1 MKKTLLGTALL
12 FALAQALPMDAQKQV
27 RLTFNRAGGTAVSNV
42 TVKVTD
48 ESGNAINGVTATLQS
63 IKQGTGTDADAATTD
78 VALKSGG
85 KLDTHTEILCANYTN
100 KELDSRFAE
109 FTFKI
114 SGLSDFSLNHSDL
127 QIASMNGSGDFQ
139 YNNLP
144 RKCDV
149 RVWNNEDKSTLI
161 ASIDGIVTDKNASKE
176 DKVNPTDKDTGKD
189 NTIDWEI
196 KASTTTPATTDQ
208 ILVVRLAKSSDNK
221 GCFFGLKQITLY
233 NGYRFAT
240 TATSNIANV
249 ATFSASSPVTFSSD
263 ATAYIAINS
272 DNKQVTLS
280 PLNGALAA
288 GKGAIVSKATTGDIY
303 AYVST
308 ETTDSRNN
316 LLVGSSDATKELTD
330 GNYYIFNKKDN
341 DAVFSPLDNAA
352 STTLAANKAALK
364 TTTTGGQALTLDFG
378 SVTGIN
384 TVTTAMPATNA
395 TFDLSGRKVSGKL
408 PAGLYI
414 KNGKKLLIK

>member
-27 RLTFNRAGGTAVSNV
+27 RLTFNRADGTAVSNV
-42 TVKVTD
+42 TVNVTD

-63 IKQGTGTDADAATTD
+63 IKQGTGTDTGAAAND
-78 VALKSGG
+78 VALLSGEQ
-85 KLDTHTEILCANYTN
+85 LNTHPEILCANYN
-100 KELDSRFAE
+100 NVEKCFAE

-114 SGLSDFSLNHSDL
+114 SGLNDFSLNHSDL
-127 QIASMNGSGDFQ
+127 QIAALNRGGKFQ
-139 YNNLP
+139 YDKGS

-161 ASIDGIVTDKNASKE
+161 ASIDGIVTDKNASNE
-176 DKVNPTDKDTGKD
+176 TKD

-196 KASTTTPATTDQ
+196 KASTTTPATTEQ

-240 TATSNIANV
+240 TATSNIDNV
-249 ATFSASSPVTFSSD
+249 ATFSASNPVTFSSD

-288 GKGAIVSKATTGDIY
+288 GQGAIVSKATTGDIY
-303 AYVST
+303 AYVSA

-316 LLVGSSDATKELTD
+316 QLVGGGDATKELTD
-330 GNYYIFNKKDN
+330 GNYYIFNKKGN
-341 DAVFSPLDNAA
+341 DAVFSPLNNT

-364 TTTTGGQALTLDFG
+364 TATPGGQALTLDFG

-384 TVTTAMPATNA
+384 TATTAMPATNA

>member
-42 TVKVTD
+42 TVNVTD
-48 ESGNAINGVTATLQS
+48 ESGNAIDGVTATLQS
-63 IKQGTGTDADAATTD
+63 IKQGTGTDANAAATD
-78 VALKSGG
+78 VALLSGME
-85 KLDTHTEILCANYTN
+85 LNTHTEILCANYN
-100 KELDSRFAE
+100 NVKNSFAE

-127 QIASMNGSGDFQ
+127 QISAMNLNGRFQ
-139 YNNLP
+139 NSKDQRY
-144 RKCDV
+144 CDV
-149 RVWNNEDKSTLI
+149 RVWGNENKNTLI
-161 ASIDGIVTDKNASKE
+161 ASVDGILADKLGGSYT
-176 DKVNPTDKDTGKD
+176 VD

-196 KASTTTPATTDQ
+196 KGEATTQAATDQ
-208 ILVVRLAKSSDNK
+208 YLVVRMAKSSNSN
-221 GCFFGLKQITLY
+221 GCYFGLKQITLY

-240 TATSNIANV
+240 TTTSNIDNV
-249 ATFSASSPVTFSSD
+249 ATFSASKPVTFSSD

-288 GKGAIVSKATTGDIY
+288 GQGAIVSKATTGDIY

-308 ETTDSRNN
+308 EATDSRNN
-316 LLVGSSDATKELTD
+316 QLVGSGDATKELTD
-330 GNYYIFNKKDN
+330 GNYYIFNKQGN
-341 DAVFSPLDNAA
+341 DAVFSPLDNAV

>member
-78 VALKSGG
+78 VALLSGEQ
-85 KLDTHTEILCANYTN
+85 LNTHTEILCANYSN
-100 KELDSRFAE
+100 VEKCFAE

-114 SGLSDFSLNHSDL
+114 SGLNNFSLNHSDL
-127 QIASMNGSGDFQ
+127 QISALQYQGKFQ
-139 YNNLP
+139 NSKDQRY
-144 RKCDV
+144 CDV
-149 RVWNNEDKSTLI
+149 RVWGNENKSTLI
-161 ASIDGIVTDKNASKE
+161 ASTDGILVDKLGGSYT
-176 DKVNPTDKDTGKD
+176 VD

-196 KASTTTPATTDQ
+196 KGEATTQATTDQ
-208 ILVVRLAKSSDNK
+208 YLVVRLAKSSDNK

-240 TATSNIANV
+240 TTTSNIANV

-316 LLVGSSDATKELTD
+316 LLVGSGDATKELTD

-364 TTTTGGQALTLDFG
+364 TATPGGQALTLDFG

-384 TVTTAMPATNA
+384 TATTAMPATNA

>member
-42 TVKVTD
+42 TVNVTD
-48 ESGNAINGVTATLQS
+48 ESGNAIDGVTATLQS
-63 IKQGTGTDADAATTD
+63 IKEGTGTDAGAAATD
-78 VALKSGG
+78 VALKSGNQ
-85 KLDTHTEILCANYTN
+85 LDTHTEILCANYN
-100 KELDSRFAE
+100 NNGLDSRFAE

-127 QIASMNGSGDFQ
+127 QISAMNSGGKFQ

-149 RVWNNEDKSTLI
+149 RVWGDENKNTLI
-161 ASIDGIVTDKNASKE
+161 ASIDGIVTDKNASNE
-176 DKVNPTDKDTGKD
+176 AKD

-196 KASTTTPATTDQ
+196 KANTTTPATTDQ
-208 ILVVRLAKSSDNK
+208 YIVVRMAKSSDNA

-272 DNKQVTLS
+272 NDTQVTLS

-288 GKGAIVSKATTGDIY
+288 GQGAIVSKATTGDIY

-308 ETTDSRNN
+308 EATDSRNN
-316 LLVGSSDATKELTD
+316 QLVGSGDATKELTD
-330 GNYYIFNKKDN
+330 GNYYIFNKQGEE
-341 DAVFSPLDNAA
+341 AVFSPLKESAN
-352 STTLAANKAALK
+352 TTLAANKAAFK
-364 TTTTGGQALTLDFG
+364 TTTTGVQALTLDFG

-384 TVTTAMPATNA
+384 TATTAMPATNA
-395 TFDLSGRKVSGKL
+395 TFDLSGCKVSGKL

>member
-63 IKQGTGTDADAATTD
+63 IKQGTGTDADAAATD
-78 VALKSGG
+78 VALLSGME
-85 KLDTHTEILCANYTN
+85 LNTHTEILCANYN
-100 KELDSRFAE
+100 NVKNSFAE

-127 QIASMNGSGDFQ
+127 QISAMNLNGRFQ
-139 YNNLP
+139 NSKDQRY
-144 RKCDV
+144 CDV
-149 RVWNNEDKSTLI
+149 RVWGDENKSTLI
-161 ASIDGIVTDKNASKE
+161 ASVDGILADKLGGSYT
-176 DKVNPTDKDTGKD
+176 VD

-196 KASTTTPATTDQ
+196 KGEATTQAATDQ
-208 ILVVRLAKSSDNK
+208 YLVVRMAKSSNSN
-221 GCFFGLKQITLY
+221 GCYFGLKQITLY

-240 TATSNIANV
+240 TTTSNIDNV
-249 ATFSASSPVTFSSD
+249 ATFSASKPVTFSSD

-272 DNKQVTLS
+272 NNTQVTLS

-288 GKGAIVSKATTGDIY
+288 GQGAIVSKATTGDIY

-308 ETTDSRNN
+308 EATDSRNN
-316 LLVGSSDATKELTD
+316 QLVGSGDATKELTD
-330 GNYYIFNKKDN
+330 GNYYIFNKQGN
-341 DAVFSPLDNAA
+341 DAVFSPLSNT

-364 TTTTGGQALTLDFG
+364 TATPGGQALTLDFG

-395 TFDLSGRKVSGKL
+395 TFDLSGRKASGKL

>member
-63 IKQGTGTDADAATTD
+63 IKQGTGTEAGAAATD
-78 VALKSGG
+78 VALNSGNE
-85 KLDTHTEILCANYTN
+85 LNTHPEILCANYSN
-100 KELDSRFAE
+100 GKNSFAE

-127 QIASMNGSGDFQ
+127 QIAAMNLNGRFQ
-139 YNNLP
+139 NSKGERY
-144 RKCDV
+144 CDV
-149 RVWNNEDKSTLI
+149 RVWGNENKSTLI
-161 ASIDGIVTDKNASKE
+161 ASVDGILVDKLGG
-176 DKVNPTDKDTGKD
+176 DYVRD

-196 KASTTTPATTDQ
+196 KGNTTTPAATDQ
-208 ILVVRLAKSSDNK
+208 YIVVRMAKSDRSQ
-221 GCFFGLKQITLY
+221 GCYFGLKQITLY

-240 TATSNIANV
+240 TATSNIDNV
-249 ATFSASSPVTFSSD
+249 ATFSASKPVTFSSD

-272 DNKQVTLS
+272 NNTQVTLS

-288 GKGAIVSKATTGDIY
+288 GQGAIVSKATTGDIY
-303 AYVST
+303 AYVSA

-316 LLVGSSDATKELTD
+316 QLVGGGDATKELTD
-330 GNYYIFNKKDN
+330 GNYYIFNKKGD
-341 DAVFSPLDNAA
+341 DAVFSPLNNT

-364 TTTTGGQALTLDFG
+364 TATPGGQALTLDFG

-384 TVTTAMPATNA
+384 TTTTAMPATNA

>member
-42 TVKVTD
+42 TVNVTD
-48 ESGNAINGVTATLQS
+48 ESGNAIDGVTATLQS

-85 KLDTHTEILCANYTN
+85 QLDTHSEVLCANYN
-100 KELDSRFAE
+100 NNGLDRRFAE

-127 QIASMNGSGDFQ
+127 QIAAMNSGGNFQ

-149 RVWNNEDKSTLI
+149 RVWGDEDKSTLI
-161 ASIDGIVTDKNASKE
+161 ASTDGIVTDKNASNE
-176 DKVNPTDKDTGKD
+176 TVD

-196 KASTTTPATTDQ
+196 KASTTTPATTEQ

-221 GCFFGLKQITLY
+221 GCYFGLKQITLY

-240 TATSNIANV
+240 TATSNIDNV
-249 ATFSASSPVTFSSD
+249 ATFSASNPVTFSSD

-288 GKGAIVSKATTGDIY
+288 GQGAIVSKATTGDIY

-308 ETTDSRNN
+308 EATDSRNN
-316 LLVGSSDATKELTD
+316 LLVGSGDATKELTD
-330 GNYYIFNKKDN
+330 GNYYIFNKQGN
-341 DAVFSPLDNAA
+341 DAVFSPLSNT

-364 TTTTGGQALTLDFG
+364 TTTAGGQALTLDFG

>member
-12 FALAQALPMDAQKQV
+12 LALAQALPMDAQKQV

-42 TVKVTD
+42 TVNVTD
-48 ESGNAINGVTATLQS
+48 ESGNAIDGVTATLQS
-63 IKQGTGTDADAATTD
+63 IKQGTGTEANATATD
-78 VALKSGG
+78 VALKSIGQ
-85 KLDTHTEILCANYTN
+85 LDAHTEILCADYNN
-100 KELDSRFAE
+100 NGLDSRFAE

-114 SGLSDFSLNHSDL
+114 SGLNDFSLNHSDL
-127 QIASMNGSGDFQ
+127 QIAALNKGGNFQ
-139 YNNLP
+139 YDKGS

-149 RVWNNEDKSTLI
+149 RVWGDEYKSIRI
-161 ASIDGIVTDKNASKE
+161 ASIDGIVTDKNASNE
-176 DKVNPTDKDTGKD
+176 AKD

-196 KASTTTPATTDQ
+196 KAYTTTPATTEQ

-272 DNKQVTLS
+272 NDTQVTLS

-288 GKGAIVSKATTGDIY
+288 KQGAIVSKATTGDIY

-308 ETTDSRNN
+308 EATDSRNN
-316 LLVGSSDATKELTD
+316 QLVGSGDATKDLTD
-330 GNYYIFNKKDN
+330 GNYYIFNKQGEE
-341 DAVFSPLDNAA
+341 AVFSPLKESA
-352 STTLAANKAALK
+352 STTLAANKAVLK
-364 TTTTGGQALTLDFG
+364 TATPSGQALTLDFG

-414 KNGKKLLIK
+414 KNGKKFIIK

>member
-42 TVKVTD
+42 TVNVTD
-48 ESGNAINGVTATLQS
+48 ESGNAIDGVTATLQS
-63 IKQGTGTDADAATTD
+63 IKQGTGTDASAAAND
-78 VALKSGG
+78 VALLSGME
-85 KLDTHTEILCANYTN
+85 LNTHTEILCANYDN
-100 KELDSRFAE
+100 LKISFAE

-114 SGLSDFSLNHSDL
+114 SGLNNFSLNHSDL
-127 QIASMNGSGDFQ
+127 QISAMNLNGRFQ
-139 YNNLP
+139 NSKDQRY
-144 RKCDV
+144 CDV
-149 RVWNNEDKSTLI
+149 RVWGNENKSTLL
-161 ASIDGIVTDKNASKE
+161 ASVDGILVDKLGG
-176 DKVNPTDKDTGKD
+176 DYVRD

-196 KASTTTPATTDQ
+196 KGNTTTPAATDQ
-208 ILVVRLAKSSDNK
+208 YIVVRMAKSDRSQ
-221 GCFFGLKQITLY
+221 GCYFGLKQITLY

-240 TATSNIANV
+240 TTTSNIANV

-272 DNKQVTLS
+272 NDTQVTLS

-288 GKGAIVSKATTGDIY
+288 GQGAIVSKATTGDIY

-308 ETTDSRNN
+308 EATDSRNN
-316 LLVGSSDATKELTD
+316 QLVGSGDATKELTD
-330 GNYYIFNKKDN
+330 GNYYIFNKQGN
-341 DAVFSPLDNAA
+341 DAVFSPLDNAV

>member
-42 TVKVTD
+42 TVNVTD
-48 ESGNAINGVTATLQS
+48 ESGNAIDGVTATLQS
-63 IKQGTGTDADAATTD
+63 IKQGTGTDANAATTD
-78 VALKSGG
+78 VALLSGEQ
-85 KLDTHTEILCANYTN
+85 LNTHTEILCANYSN
-100 KELDSRFAE
+100 VEKCFAE

-114 SGLSDFSLNHSDL
+114 SGLNNFSLNHSDL
-127 QIASMNGSGDFQ
+127 QISALQYQGKFQ
-139 YNNLP
+139 NSKDQRY
-144 RKCDV
+144 CDV
-149 RVWNNEDKSTLI
+149 RVWGNENKSTLI
-161 ASIDGIVTDKNASKE
+161 ASADGILAVKLG
-176 DKVNPTDKDTGKD
+176 GKYEVD

-196 KASTTTPATTDQ
+196 KGNTTTQATTDQ
-208 ILVVRLAKSSDNK
+208 YIVVRMAKSDRSQ
-221 GCFFGLKQITLY
+221 GCYFGLKQITLY

-240 TATSNIANV
+240 TATSNIDNV

-272 DNKQVTLS
+272 NNTQVTLS

-288 GKGAIVSKATTGDIY
+288 GQGSIVSKATTGDIY

-308 ETTDSRNN
+308 EATDSRNN
-316 LLVGSSDATKELTD
+316 QLVGSGDATKELTD
-330 GNYYIFNKKDN
+330 GNYYIFNKQGN

-364 TTTTGGQALTLDFG
+364 TATPSGQALTLDFG

-384 TVTTAMPATNA
+384 TATTAMPATNA

>member
-12 FALAQALPMDAQKQV
+12 LALAQALPMDAQKQV
-27 RLTFNRAGGTAVSNV
+27 RLTFNRAGGTAVGNV
-42 TVKVTD
+42 TVNVTD

-63 IKQGTGTDADAATTD
+63 IKQGTGTNASAAATD
-78 VALKSGG
+78 VALKSIGQ
-85 KLDTHTEILCANYTN
+85 LDAHTEILCADYNN
-100 KELDSRFAE
+100 NGLDSRFAE

-114 SGLSDFSLNHSDL
+114 SGLNDFSLNHSDL
-127 QIASMNGSGDFQ
+127 QIAALNKGGNFQ
-139 YNNLP
+139 YDKGS

-161 ASIDGIVTDKNASKE
+161 ASIDGIVTDKNASNE
-176 DKVNPTDKDTGKD
+176 TKD

-196 KASTTTPATTDQ
+196 KANTTTPATTEQ

-240 TATSNIANV
+240 TATSNIDNV

-272 DNKQVTLS
+272 NDTQVTLS

-288 GKGAIVSKATTGDIY
+288 GQGAIVSKATTGDIY

-308 ETTDSRNN
+308 EATDKRNN
-316 LLVGSSDATKELTD
+316 QLVGSGDATKELTD
-330 GNYYIFNKKDN
+330 DNYYIFNKKGEE
-341 DAVFSPLDNAA
+341 AVFSPLDKSA

-384 TVTTAMPATNA
+384 TTTTAMPATNA

-414 KNGKKLLIK
+414 KNGKKFIIK

>member
-63 IKQGTGTDADAATTD
+63 IKEGTGTDAGAAATD
-78 VALKSGG
+78 VALKSGNQ
-85 KLDTHTEILCANYTN
+85 LDTHTEILCANYN
-100 KELDSRFAE
+100 NNGLDSRFAE

-127 QIASMNGSGDFQ
+127 QISAMNSGGKFQ

-149 RVWNNEDKSTLI
+149 RVWGDENKNTLI
-161 ASIDGIVTDKNASKE
+161 ASIDGIVTDKNASNE
-176 DKVNPTDKDTGKD
+176 AKD

-196 KASTTTPATTDQ
+196 KANTTTPATTDQ
-208 ILVVRLAKSSDNK
+208 YIVVRMAKSSDNA

-240 TATSNIANV
+240 TATSNIDNV

-316 LLVGSSDATKELTD
+316 LLVGSGDATKELTD

>member
-12 FALAQALPMDAQKQV
+12 LALAQALPMDAQKQV

-63 IKQGTGTDADAATTD
+63 IKQGTGTDAGATTTD
-78 VALKSGG
+78 VALLSGEQ
-85 KLDTHTEILCANYTN
+85 LNTHTEILCANYSNSTN
-100 KELDSRFAE
+100 CFAE

-114 SGLSDFSLNHSDL
+114 SGLNNFSLNHSDL
-127 QIASMNGSGDFQ
+127 QISALQYQGKFQ
-139 YNNLP
+139 NSKDQRY
-144 RKCDV
+144 CDV
-149 RVWNNEDKSTLI
+149 RVWGNENKSTLI
-161 ASIDGIVTDKNASKE
+161 ASADGILAVKLG
-176 DKVNPTDKDTGKD
+176 GKYEVD
-189 NTIDWEI
+189 NTVDWEI
-196 KASTTTPATTDQ
+196 KGNTTTLTTNDKY
-208 ILVVRLAKSSDNK
+208 IVVRMAKSDGSQ
-221 GCFFGLKQITLY
+221 GCYFGLKQITLY

-240 TATSNIANV
+240 TATSNIDYV
-249 ATFSASSPVTFSSD
+249 ATFSANAPVTFSSD

-272 DNKQVTLS
+272 NDTQVTLS

-288 GKGAIVSKATTGDIY
+288 KQGAIVSKATTGDIY

-308 ETTDSRNN
+308 EATDSRNN
-316 LLVGSSDATKELTD
+316 QLVGGGDEAMDLTD
-330 GNYYIFNKKDN
+330 GNYYIFNKKVDEE
-341 DAVFSPLDNAA
+341 AVFSPLDKAA
-352 STTLAANKAALK
+352 GTKLAANKAALK
-364 TTTTGGQALTLDFG
+364 TATAGGQALTLDFG

-384 TVTTAMPATNA
+384 TTTTAMPATNA

>member
-12 FALAQALPMDAQKQV
+12 LALAQALPMDAQKQV

-48 ESGNAINGVTATLQS
+48 ESGNAIDGVTATLQS
-63 IKQGTGTDADAATTD
+63 IKQGTGTDATAAATD
-78 VALKSGG
+78 VALKSGAQ
-85 KLDTHTEILCANYTN
+85 LDTHPEILCASYNN
-100 KELDSRFAE
+100 ALNSSFAE

-127 QIASMNGSGDFQ
+127 QIAALNGGGSFQ

-149 RVWNNEDKSTLI
+149 RVWGDEDKNTLI
-161 ASIDGIVTDKNASKE
+161 ASTDGIVTDKNASNE
-176 DKVNPTDKDTGKD
+176 TVD

-196 KASTTTPATTDQ
+196 KASTTTPATTEQ

-240 TATSNIANV
+240 TATSNIDNV

-272 DNKQVTLS
+272 NDTQVTLS

-288 GKGAIVSKATTGDIY
+288 GQGAIVSKATTGDIY
-303 AYVST
+303 AYVSA

-316 LLVGSSDATKELTD
+316 QLVGGGDATKELTD
-330 GNYYIFNKKDN
+330 GNYYIFNKKGD
-341 DAVFSPLDNAA
+341 DAVFSPLNNT

-364 TTTTGGQALTLDFG
+364 TATPGGQALTLDFG

-395 TFDLSGRKVSGKL
+395 TFDLSGRKASGKL

>member
-63 IKQGTGTDADAATTD
+63 IKQGTGTDAGATATD

-85 KLDTHTEILCANYTN
+85 KLDTHTEILCANYN
-100 KELDSRFAE
+100 NSVQKSFAE

-127 QIASMNGSGDFQ
+127 QIAAMNGSGDFQ

-161 ASIDGIVTDKNASKE
+161 ASIDGIVTDKNASEESKGI
-176 DKVNPTDKDTGKD
+176 GKD

-196 KASTTTPATTDQ
+196 KANTTTPATTEQ

-240 TATSNIANV
+240 TATSNIDNV
-249 ATFSASSPVTFSSD
+249 ATFSASKPVTFSSD

-272 DNKQVTLS
+272 NDTQVTLS

-288 GKGAIVSKATTGDIY
+288 DQGAIVSKATTGDIY

-308 ETTDSRNN
+308 EATDSRNN
-316 LLVGSSDATKELTD
+316 QLVGGGDYNMDLTD
-330 GNYYIFNKKDN
+330 GNYYIFNKQGN
-341 DAVFSPLDNAA
+341 DAVFSPLNKLAI
-352 STTLAANKAALK
+352 TELAANKAVLK
-364 TTTTGGQALTLDFG
+364 TATPGGQALTLDFG

-384 TVTTAMPATNA
+384 TATTAMPATNT

>member
-1 MKKTLLGTALL
+1 MKKALLGTALL

-42 TVKVTD
+42 TVNVTD
-48 ESGNAINGVTATLQS
+48 ESDNAINGVTATLQS
-63 IKQGTGTDADAATTD
+63 IKQGTGTDAGATATN
-78 VALKSGG
+78 VALKSGNQ
-85 KLDTHTEILCANYTN
+85 LDTHTEILCASYNN
-100 KELDSRFAE
+100 VKNSFAE

-127 QIASMNGSGDFQ
+127 QIAAMNGQGKFQ
-139 YNNLP
+139 NSKGERY
-144 RKCDV
+144 CDV
-149 RVWNNEDKSTLI
+149 RVWGNENKSTLI
-161 ASIDGIVTDKNASKE
+161 ASADGILADKLGGDYE
-176 DKVNPTDKDTGKD
+176 RD

-196 KASTTTPATTDQ
+196 KGNTTTPATTDQ
-208 ILVVRLAKSSDNK
+208 YIVVRMAKNDQNP

-272 DNKQVTLS
+272 NDTQVTLS

-288 GKGAIVSKATTGDIY
+288 GQGAIVSKATTGDIY

-308 ETTDSRNN
+308 EATDSRNN
-316 LLVGSSDATKELTD
+316 QLVGGGDHAIDLTD
-330 GNYYIFNKKDN
+330 GNYYIFNKQGEE
-341 DAVFSPLDNAA
+341 AVFSPLN
-352 STTLAANKAALK
+352 STNTKLAANKAALK

-384 TVTTAMPATNA
+384 TTTTAMPATDA

-414 KNGKKLLIK
+414 KNGKKFIIK

>member
-63 IKQGTGTDADAATTD
+63 IKQGTGTDADAAATD

-85 KLDTHTEILCANYTN
+85 KLNTHTEILCANYN
-100 KELDSRFAE
+100 NNGLDSRFAE

-114 SGLSDFSLNHSDL
+114 SGLSNFSLNHSDL
-127 QIASMNGSGDFQ
+127 QIAAMNSGGDFQ
-139 YNNLP
+139 YDP
-144 RKCDV
+144 KSRKCDV

-161 ASIDGIVTDKNASKE
+161 ASIDGIVTDKNASEESKQ
-176 DKVNPTDKDTGKD
+176 TGKD

-196 KASTTTPATTDQ
+196 KASTTTPATTEQ

-240 TATSNIANV
+240 TTTSNIANV

-288 GKGAIVSKATTGDIY
+288 GQGAIVSKATTGDIY

-308 ETTDSRNN
+308 EATDSRNN
-316 LLVGSSDATKELTD
+316 QLVGGGDATKELTD
-330 GNYYIFNKKDN
+330 GNYYIFNKKGD
-341 DAVFSPLDNAA
+341 DAVFSPLNNT

-364 TTTTGGQALTLDFG
+364 TATPGGQALTLDFG

-384 TVTTAMPATNA
+384 TVTTVTPATNA

>member
-48 ESGNAINGVTATLQS
+48 ESGNAIYGVTATLQS

-85 KLDTHTEILCANYTN
+85 QLDTHSEVLCANYN
-100 KELDSRFAE
+100 NNGLDRRFAE

-127 QIASMNGSGDFQ
+127 QIAAMNSGGNFQ

-149 RVWNNEDKSTLI
+149 RVWGDEDKHTPI
-161 ASIDGIVTDKNASKE
+161 ASIDGIVTDKNASNE
-176 DKVNPTDKDTGKD
+176 TKD

-196 KASTTTPATTDQ
+196 KASTTTPATTEQ

-240 TATSNIANV
+240 TTTSNIANV

-316 LLVGSSDATKELTD
+316 LLVGSGDATKELTD

-364 TTTTGGQALTLDFG
+364 TATPGGQALTLDFG

-395 TFDLSGRKVSGKL
+395 TFDLSGRKVNGKL

>member
-12 FALAQALPMDAQKQV
+12 LALAQALPMDAQKQV

-48 ESGNAINGVTATLQS
+48 ESGNAIDGVTATLQS
-63 IKQGTGTDADAATTD
+63 IKQGTGTETSAAATD
-78 VALKSGG
+78 VALLSGME
-85 KLDTHTEILCANYTN
+85 LNTHTEILCANYDN
-100 KELDSRFAE
+100 VKNSFAE

-114 SGLSDFSLNHSDL
+114 SGLNNFSLNHSDL
-127 QIASMNGSGDFQ
+127 QIAAMNLYGRFQ
-139 YNNLP
+139 NSKDQRY
-144 RKCDV
+144 CDV
-149 RVWNNEDKSTLI
+149 RVWGNENKSTLL
-161 ASIDGIVTDKNASKE
+161 ASVDGILVDKLGG
-176 DKVNPTDKDTGKD
+176 DYVRD

-196 KASTTTPATTDQ
+196 KGNTTTPAATDQ
-208 ILVVRLAKSSDNK
+208 YIVVRMAKSDRSQ
-221 GCFFGLKQITLY
+221 GCYFGLKQITLY

-240 TATSNIANV
+240 TATSNIDNV
-249 ATFSASSPVTFSSD
+249 ATFSASKPVTFSSD

-272 DNKQVTLS
+272 NNTQVTLS

-288 GKGAIVSKATTGDIY
+288 GQGAIVSKATTGDIY
-303 AYVST
+303 AYVSA

-316 LLVGSSDATKELTD
+316 QLVGGGDATKELTD
-330 GNYYIFNKKDN
+330 GNYYIFNKKGEE
-341 DAVFSPLDNAA
+341 AVFSPLSNTN
-352 STTLAANKAALK
+352 TTLAANKAALK
-364 TTTTGGQALTLDFG
+364 TATPGGQALTLDFG

-384 TVTTAMPATNA
+384 TATTAMPATNA

>member
-12 FALAQALPMDAQKQV
+12 LALAQALPMDAQKQV

-42 TVKVTD
+42 TVNVTD

-63 IKQGTGTDADAATTD
+63 IKQGTGTEANATATD
-78 VALKSGG
+78 VALKSGEQLN
-85 KLDTHTEILCANYTN
+85 KHPEILCANYSN
-100 KELDSRFAE
+100 GKNAFAE

-114 SGLSDFSLNHSDL
+114 SGLNDFSLNHSDL
-127 QIASMNGSGDFQ
+127 HISAMNGQGKFQ
-139 YNNLP
+139 NSKGERY
-144 RKCDV
+144 CDV
-149 RVWNNEDKSTLI
+149 RVWGNENKSTLI
-161 ASIDGIVTDKNASKE
+161 ASIDGIVTDKLGGDYE
-176 DKVNPTDKDTGKD
+176 RD

-196 KASTTTPATTDQ
+196 KGNTTTQATTDQ
-208 ILVVRLAKSSDNK
+208 YIVVRMAKNDQNP

-240 TATSNIANV
+240 TATSNIDNV

-272 DNKQVTLS
+272 DNTQVTLS

-288 GKGAIVSKATTGDIY
+288 GQGAIVSKATTGDIY

-308 ETTDSRNN
+308 EATDSRNN
-316 LLVGSSDATKELTD
+316 QLVGSGDATKELTD
-330 GNYYIFNKKDN
+330 GNYYIFNKKGEE
-341 DAVFSPLDNAA
+341 AVFSPLSNTN
-352 STTLAANKAALK
+352 TTLAANKAALK
-364 TTTTGGQALTLDFG
+364 TATTGVQALTLDFG

-384 TVTTAMPATNA
+384 TATTAMSATNA
-395 TFDLSGRKVSGKL
+395 TFDLSGRKVSGNL

>member
-63 IKQGTGTDADAATTD
+63 IKQGTGTEAGAAATD
-78 VALKSGG
+78 VALNSGNE
-85 KLDTHTEILCANYTN
+85 LNTHPEILCANYSN
-100 KELDSRFAE
+100 GKNSFAE

-127 QIASMNGSGDFQ
+127 QIAAMNLNGRFQ
-139 YNNLP
+139 NSKGERY
-144 RKCDV
+144 CDV
-149 RVWNNEDKSTLI
+149 RVWGNENKSTLI
-161 ASIDGIVTDKNASKE
+161 ASTDGILVDKLGGSYT
-176 DKVNPTDKDTGKD
+176 VD

-196 KASTTTPATTDQ
+196 KGEATTQAATDQ
-208 ILVVRLAKSSDNK
+208 YLVVRMAKSSNSN

-240 TATSNIANV
+240 TATSNIDNV

-272 DNKQVTLS
+272 NDTQVTLS

-288 GKGAIVSKATTGDIY
+288 GQGAIVSKATTGDIY
-303 AYVST
+303 AYVSA

-316 LLVGSSDATKELTD
+316 QLVGGGDATKELTD
-330 GNYYIFNKKDN
+330 GNYYIFNKQGEE
-341 DAVFSPLDNAA
+341 AVFSPLNNTA

-364 TTTTGGQALTLDFG
+364 TATTVGQALTLDFG

-414 KNGKKLLIK
+414 KNGKKFIIK

>member
-42 TVKVTD
+42 TVNVTD

-63 IKQGTGTDADAATTD
+63 IKQGTGTDADAAATD
-78 VALKSGG
+78 VALLSGME
-85 KLDTHTEILCANYTN
+85 LNTHTEILCANYAN
-100 KELDSRFAE
+100 VKNSFAE

-114 SGLSDFSLNHSDL
+114 SGLNNFSLNHSDV
-127 QIASMNGSGDFQ
+127 QIAAMNLNGRFQ
-139 YNNLP
+139 NSKDQRY
-144 RKCDV
+144 CDV
-149 RVWNNEDKSTLI
+149 RVWGNENKSTLI
-161 ASIDGIVTDKNASKE
+161 ASIDGILVDKLG
-176 DKVNPTDKDTGKD
+176 GKYEVD

-196 KASTTTPATTDQ
+196 KGNTTTPAATDQ
-208 ILVVRLAKSSDNK
+208 YIVVRMAKSDRSQ
-221 GCFFGLKQITLY
+221 GCYFGLKQITLY

-272 DNKQVTLS
+272 NNTQVTLS

-288 GKGAIVSKATTGDIY
+288 GQGAIVSKATTGDIY

-308 ETTDSRNN
+308 EATDNRNN
-316 LLVGSSDATKELTD
+316 QLVGSGDATKELTD
-330 GNYYIFNKKDN
+330 GNYYIFNKKGEE
-341 DAVFSPLDNAA
+341 AVFSPLDKTAN
-352 STTLAANKAALK
+352 TTLAANKAALK
-364 TTTTGGQALTLDFG
+364 TTTPGGQALTLDFG

-395 TFDLSGRKVSGKL
+395 TFDLSGRKVNGKL

>member
-48 ESGNAINGVTATLQS
+48 ESGNAIDGVTATLQS
-63 IKQGTGTDADAATTD
+63 IKQGTGTDATATATD
-78 VALKSGG
+78 VALKSGEQLN
-85 KLDTHTEILCANYTN
+85 KHPEILCASYSNGKN
-100 KELDSRFAE
+100 AFAE

-127 QIASMNGSGDFQ
+127 QISAMNKDGKFQ
-139 YNNLP
+139 NSKDERY
-144 RKCDV
+144 CDV
-149 RVWNNEDKSTLI
+149 RVWGNENKRTLI
-161 ASIDGIVTDKNASKE
+161 ASVDGILADKLGGNYE
-176 DKVNPTDKDTGKD
+176 VD

-196 KASTTTPATTDQ
+196 KTTTTTQATTDQ
-208 ILVVRLAKSSDNK
+208 YIVVRMAKNDRNT

-249 ATFSASSPVTFSSD
+249 ATFSASSPVTFSSN

-272 DNKQVTLS
+272 DNTQVTLS

-288 GKGAIVSKATTGDIY
+288 NQGAIVSKATTGDIY
-303 AYVST
+303 AYVSA
-308 ETTDSRNN
+308 EATDSRNN
-316 LLVGSSDATKELTD
+316 QLVGSGDATKELTD
-330 GNYYIFNKKDN
+330 GNYYIFNKQGE
-341 DAVFSPLDNAA
+341 DAVFSPLNST

-364 TTTTGGQALTLDFG
+364 TATTGGQALTLDFG

-384 TVTTAMPATNA
+384 TATTAMPATNA
-395 TFDLSGRKVSGKL
+395 TFDLSGRKVSGNL

>member
-48 ESGNAINGVTATLQS
+48 ESGNAIDGVTATLQS
-63 IKQGTGTDADAATTD
+63 IKQGTGTNANATATD

-85 KLDTHTEILCANYTN
+85 KLNTHTEILCANYSN
-100 KELDSRFAE
+100 GKNSFAE

-127 QIASMNGSGDFQ
+127 QIAAMNLNGRFQ
-139 YNNLP
+139 NSKGERY
-144 RKCDV
+144 CDV
-149 RVWNNEDKSTLI
+149 RVWGNENKSTLI
-161 ASIDGIVTDKNASKE
+161 ASTDGILVDKLGGSYT
-176 DKVNPTDKDTGKD
+176 VD

-196 KASTTTPATTDQ
+196 KGEATTQAATDQ
-208 ILVVRLAKSSDNK
+208 YLVVRMAKSSNSN

-240 TATSNIANV
+240 TATSNIDNV
-249 ATFSASSPVTFSSD
+249 ATFSASSPVTFGSD

-272 DNKQVTLS
+272 NDTQVTLS

-288 GKGAIVSKATTGDIY
+288 KQGAIVSKATTGDIY

-308 ETTDSRNN
+308 EATDSRNN
-316 LLVGSSDATKELTD
+316 QLVGGGDYAIDLTD
-330 GNYYIFNKKDN
+330 GNYYIFNKKGD
-341 DAVFSPLDNAA
+341 DAVFSPLNNT

-364 TTTTGGQALTLDFG
+364 TATPGGQALTLDFG

-395 TFDLSGRKVSGKL
+395 TFDLSGRKASGKL

>member
-42 TVKVTD
+42 TVNVTD

-63 IKQGTGTDADAATTD
+63 IKQGTGTDATATATD
-78 VALKSGG
+78 VALKSGEQLN
-85 KLDTHTEILCANYTN
+85 KHPEILCASYSNGKN
-100 KELDSRFAE
+100 AFAE

-127 QIASMNGSGDFQ
+127 QISAMNKDGKFQ
-139 YNNLP
+139 NSKDERY
-144 RKCDV
+144 CDV
-149 RVWNNEDKSTLI
+149 RVWGNENKRTLI
-161 ASIDGIVTDKNASKE
+161 ASVDGILADKLGGNYE
-176 DKVNPTDKDTGKD
+176 VD

-196 KASTTTPATTDQ
+196 KTTTTTQATTDQ
-208 ILVVRLAKSSDNK
+208 YIVVRMAKNDRNT

-249 ATFSASSPVTFSSD
+249 ATFSASSPVTFSSN

-272 DNKQVTLS
+272 DNTQVTLS

-288 GKGAIVSKATTGDIY
+288 GQGAIVSKATTGDIY

-308 ETTDSRNN
+308 EATDSRNN
-316 LLVGSSDATKELTD
+316 QLVGSGDATKELTD
-330 GNYYIFNKKDN
+330 GNYYIFNKPGEE
-341 DAVFSPLDNAA
+341 AVFSPLDKSA

-364 TTTTGGQALTLDFG
+364 TATTGGQALTLDFG

-395 TFDLSGRKVSGKL
+395 TFDLSGRKVSGNL

>member
-42 TVKVTD
+42 TVNVTD
-48 ESGNAINGVTATLQS
+48 ESGNAIDGVTATLQS
-63 IKQGTGTDADAATTD
+63 IKQGTGTDASAAAND
-78 VALKSGG
+78 VALLSGME
-85 KLDTHTEILCANYTN
+85 LNTHTEILCANYDN
-100 KELDSRFAE
+100 LKNSFAE

-114 SGLSDFSLNHSDL
+114 SGLNNFSLNHSDL
-127 QIASMNGSGDFQ
+127 QISAMNLNGRFQ
-139 YNNLP
+139 NSKDQRY
-144 RKCDV
+144 CDV
-149 RVWNNEDKSTLI
+149 RVWGNENKSTLL
-161 ASIDGIVTDKNASKE
+161 ASVDGILVDKLGG
-176 DKVNPTDKDTGKD
+176 DYVRD

-196 KASTTTPATTDQ
+196 KGNTTTPAATDQ
-208 ILVVRLAKSSDNK
+208 YIVVRMAKSDRSQ
-221 GCFFGLKQITLY
+221 GCYFGLKQITLY

-240 TATSNIANV
+240 TTTSNIANV

-280 PLNGALAA
+280 PLNCALAA

-316 LLVGSSDATKELTD
+316 QLVGGGDATKELTD
-330 GNYYIFNKKDN
+330 GNYYIFNKKGD
-341 DAVFSPLDNAA
+341 DAVFSPLNNT

-364 TTTTGGQALTLDFG
+364 TATPGGQALTLDFG

-384 TVTTAMPATNA
+384 TATTAMPATNA
-395 TFDLSGRKVSGKL
+395 TFDLSGRKVNGKL

>member
-27 RLTFNRAGGTAVSNV
+27 RLTFNRAGGTTVSNV
-42 TVKVTD
+42 TVNVTD
-48 ESGNAINGVTATLQS
+48 ESGNAIDGVTATLQS
-63 IKQGTGTDADAATTD
+63 IKQGTGTDAGAAATD
-78 VALKSGG
+78 VALKSGNQ
-85 KLDTHTEILCANYTN
+85 LDTHTEILCASYNN
-100 KELDSRFAE
+100 VKNSFAE

-127 QIASMNGSGDFQ
+127 QIAAMNGQGKFQ
-139 YNNLP
+139 NSKGERY
-144 RKCDV
+144 CDV
-149 RVWNNEDKSTLI
+149 RVWGNENKSTLI
-161 ASIDGIVTDKNASKE
+161 ASADGILADKLGGDYE
-176 DKVNPTDKDTGKD
+176 RD

-196 KASTTTPATTDQ
+196 KGNTTTPATTDQ
-208 ILVVRLAKSSDNK
+208 YIVVRMAKNDQNP

-240 TATSNIANV
+240 TATSNIDNV

-272 DNKQVTLS
+272 DNTQVTLS

-288 GKGAIVSKATTGDIY
+288 GQGAIVSKATTGDIY

-308 ETTDSRNN
+308 EATDSRNN
-316 LLVGSSDATKELTD
+316 QLVGGGDATKELTD
-330 GNYYIFNKKDN
+330 GNYYIFNKKGEE
-341 DAVFSPLDNAA
+341 AVFSPLDKSA

-364 TTTTGGQALTLDFG
+364 TATAGGQALTLDFG

-384 TVTTAMPATNA
+384 TTTTAMPATNA

>member
-48 ESGNAINGVTATLQS
+48 ESGNAIDGVTATLQS
-63 IKQGTGTDADAATTD
+63 IKQGTGTETSAAATD
-78 VALKSGG
+78 VALLSGME
-85 KLDTHTEILCANYTN
+85 LNTHTEILCANYDN
-100 KELDSRFAE
+100 VKNSFAE

-114 SGLSDFSLNHSDL
+114 SGLNNFSLNHSDL
-127 QIASMNGSGDFQ
+127 QIAAMNLYGRFQ
-139 YNNLP
+139 NSKDQRY
-144 RKCDV
+144 CDV
-149 RVWNNEDKSTLI
+149 RVWGNENKSTLL
-161 ASIDGIVTDKNASKE
+161 ASVDGILVDKLGG
-176 DKVNPTDKDTGKD
+176 DYVRD

-196 KASTTTPATTDQ
+196 KGNTTTPAATDQ
-208 ILVVRLAKSSDNK
+208 YIVVRMAKSDRSQ
-221 GCFFGLKQITLY
+221 GCYFGLKQITLY

-240 TATSNIANV
+240 TTTSNIANV

-308 ETTDSRNN
+308 EATDSRNN
-316 LLVGSSDATKELTD
+316 LLVGSGDATKELTD

-364 TTTTGGQALTLDFG
+364 TATPGGQALTLDFG

-384 TVTTAMPATNA
+384 TATTAMPATNA

>member
-12 FALAQALPMDAQKQV
+12 LALAQALPMDAQKQV

-48 ESGNAINGVTATLQS
+48 ESGNAIDGVTATLQS
-63 IKQGTGTDADAATTD
+63 IKQGTGTETSAAATD
-78 VALKSGG
+78 VALLSGME
-85 KLDTHTEILCANYTN
+85 LNTHTEILCANYDN
-100 KELDSRFAE
+100 VKNSFAE

-114 SGLSDFSLNHSDL
+114 SGLNNFSLNHSDL
-127 QIASMNGSGDFQ
+127 QIAAMNLYGRFQ
-139 YNNLP
+139 NSKDQRY
-144 RKCDV
+144 CDV
-149 RVWNNEDKSTLI
+149 RVWGNENKSTLL
-161 ASIDGIVTDKNASKE
+161 ASVDGILVDKLGG
-176 DKVNPTDKDTGKD
+176 DYVRD

-196 KASTTTPATTDQ
+196 KGNTTTPAATDQ
-208 ILVVRLAKSSDNK
+208 YIVVRMAKSDRSQ
-221 GCFFGLKQITLY
+221 GCYFGLKQITLY

-240 TATSNIANV
+240 TATSNIDNV
-249 ATFSASSPVTFSSD
+249 ATFSASKPVTFSSD

-272 DNKQVTLS
+272 NNTQITLS

-288 GKGAIVSKATTGDIY
+288 GQGAIVSKATTGDIY
-303 AYVST
+303 AYVSA

-316 LLVGSSDATKELTD
+316 QLVGGGDATKELTD
-330 GNYYIFNKKDN
+330 GNYYIFNKKGD
-341 DAVFSPLDNAA
+341 DAVFSPLNNT

-364 TTTTGGQALTLDFG
+364 TATPGGQALTLDFG

-384 TVTTAMPATNA
+384 TATTAMPATNA
-395 TFDLSGRKVSGKL
+395 TFDLSGRKVNGKL

>member
-42 TVKVTD
+42 TVNVTD

-63 IKQGTGTDADAATTD
+63 IKQGTGTEAGAAATD
-78 VALKSGG
+78 VALNSGNE
-85 KLDTHTEILCANYTN
+85 LNTHPEILCANYSN
-100 KELDSRFAE
+100 GKNSFAE

-127 QIASMNGSGDFQ
+127 QIAAMNLNGRFQ
-139 YNNLP
+139 NSKGERY
-144 RKCDV
+144 CDV
-149 RVWNNEDKSTLI
+149 RVWGNENKSTLI
-161 ASIDGIVTDKNASKE
+161 ASTDGILVDKLGGSYT
-176 DKVNPTDKDTGKD
+176 VD

-196 KASTTTPATTDQ
+196 KGEATTQAATDQ
-208 ILVVRLAKSSDNK
+208 YLVVRMAKSSNSN

-240 TATSNIANV
+240 TTTSNIANV

-280 PLNGALAA
+280 PLNSALAA

-316 LLVGSSDATKELTD
+316 LFVGSGDATKELTD

-364 TTTTGGQALTLDFG
+364 TATPGGQALTLDFG

-384 TVTTAMPATNA
+384 TATTAMPATNA

>member
-42 TVKVTD
+42 TVNVTD
-48 ESGNAINGVTATLQS
+48 ESGNAIDGVTATLQS
-63 IKQGTGTDADAATTD
+63 IKQGTGTEAGAAATD
-78 VALKSGG
+78 VALNSGNE
-85 KLDTHTEILCANYTN
+85 LNTHPEILCANYSN
-100 KELDSRFAE
+100 GKNSFAE

-127 QIASMNGSGDFQ
+127 QIAAMNLNGRFQ
-139 YNNLP
+139 NSKGERY
-144 RKCDV
+144 CDV
-149 RVWNNEDKSTLI
+149 RVWGNENKSTLI
-161 ASIDGIVTDKNASKE
+161 ASTDGILVDKLGGSYT
-176 DKVNPTDKDTGKD
+176 VD

-196 KASTTTPATTDQ
+196 KGEATTQAATDQ
-208 ILVVRLAKSSDNK
+208 YLVVRMAKSSNSN

-240 TATSNIANV
+240 TATSNIDNV
-249 ATFSASSPVTFSSD
+249 ATFSASKPVTFSSD

-272 DNKQVTLS
+272 NNTQVTLS

-288 GKGAIVSKATTGDIY
+288 GQGAIVSKATTGDIY

-308 ETTDSRNN
+308 EATDSRNN
-316 LLVGSSDATKELTD
+316 QLVGGGDYAMDLTD
-330 GNYYIFNKKDN
+330 GNYYIFNKQGE
-341 DAVFSPLDNAA
+341 DAVFSPLN
-352 STTLAANKAALK
+352 STNTKLAANKAALK
-364 TTTTGGQALTLDFG
+364 TTTIGGHALTLDFG

-384 TVTTAMPATNA
+384 TTTTAMPATNA

>member
-42 TVKVTD
+42 TVNVTD

-63 IKQGTGTDADAATTD
+63 IKQGLGNSTEAAKKD
-78 VALKSGG
+78 VALFNIGAAAS
-85 KLDTHTEILCANYTN
+85 HPEILCCKYDNPNTN
-100 KELDSRFAE
+100 SYPFAE
-109 FTFKI
+109 FVFKI
-114 SGLSDFSLNHSDL
+114 SGLSNFSINHTDL
-127 QIASMNGSGDFQ
+127 QIAAMNLSGNFQ
-139 YNNLP
+139 FNNLN
-144 RKCDV
+144 RSCDAK
-149 RVWNNEDKSTLI
+149 VWDDESYSNLI
-161 ASIDGIVTDKNASKE
+161 AGIEGLDVDKNA
-176 DKVNPTDKDTGKD
+176 DVVPGTQNTGVD
-189 NTIDWEI
+189 NTTDWEI
-196 KASTTTPATTDQ
+196 KSANTTTTTNDQ
-208 ILVVRLAKSSDNK
+208 YLVVRLTRSTIA

-240 TATSNIANV
+240 TATSNIDNV
-249 ATFSASSPVTFSSD
+249 ATFSASKPVTFSSD

-272 DNKQVTLS
+272 NDTQVTLS

-288 GKGAIVSKATTGDIY
+288 GQGAIVSKATTGDIY

-308 ETTDSRNN
+308 EATDSRNN
-316 LLVGSSDATKELTD
+316 QLVGSGDATKELTD

-341 DAVFSPLDNAA
+341 DAVFSPLN
-352 STTLAANKAALK
+352 STNTTLAANKAALK

-384 TVTTAMPATNA
+384 TATTAMPATNA

>member
-42 TVKVTD
+42 TVNVTD

-63 IKQGTGTDADAATTD
+63 IKQGTGTDASAAAND
-78 VALKSGG
+78 VALLSGME
-85 KLDTHTEILCANYTN
+85 LNTHTEILCANYDN
-100 KELDSRFAE
+100 LKNSFAE

-114 SGLSDFSLNHSDL
+114 SGLNNFSLNHSDL
-127 QIASMNGSGDFQ
+127 QISAMNLNGRFQ
-139 YNNLP
+139 NSKDQRY
-144 RKCDV
+144 CDV
-149 RVWNNEDKSTLI
+149 RVWGNENKSTLL
-161 ASIDGIVTDKNASKE
+161 ASVDGILVDKLGG
-176 DKVNPTDKDTGKD
+176 DYVRD

-196 KASTTTPATTDQ
+196 KGNTTTPAATDQ
-208 ILVVRLAKSSDNK
+208 YIVVRMAKSDRSQ
-221 GCFFGLKQITLY
+221 GCYFGLKQITLY

-240 TATSNIANV
+240 TATSNIDNV
-249 ATFSASSPVTFSSD
+249 ATFSASKPVTFSSD

-272 DNKQVTLS
+272 NDTQVTLS

-288 GKGAIVSKATTGDIY
+288 NQGAIVSKATTGDIY
-303 AYVST
+303 AYVSA
-308 ETTDSRNN
+308 EATDSRNN
-316 LLVGSSDATKELTD
+316 QLVGGGDYAMDLTD
-330 GNYYIFNKKDN
+330 GNYYIFNKPDEE
-341 DAVFSPLDNAA
+341 AVFSPLDN
-352 STTLAANKAALK
+352 TNTKLAANKAALK
-364 TTTTGGQALTLDFG
+364 TATTGGQALTLDFG

-384 TVTTAMPATNA
+384 TATTAMPATNA

>member
-12 FALAQALPMDAQKQV
+12 LALAQALPMDAQKQV
-27 RLTFNRAGGTAVSNV
+27 RLTFNRAGGTAVGNV

-63 IKQGTGTDADAATTD
+63 IKQGTGTDASAAATD
-78 VALKSGG
+78 VALKSGYQ
-85 KLDTHTEILCANYTN
+85 LDTHTEILCASYSNVKN
-100 KELDSRFAE
+100 CFAE

-114 SGLSDFSLNHSDL
+114 SGLSNFSLNHSDL
-127 QIASMNGSGDFQ
+127 QIAAMNGQGKFQ
-139 YNNLP
+139 NSKGERY
-144 RKCDV
+144 CDV
-149 RVWNNEDKSTLI
+149 RVWGNENKSTLI
-161 ASIDGIVTDKNASKE
+161 ASIDGILADKLGGDYE
-176 DKVNPTDKDTGKD
+176 RD

-196 KASTTTPATTDQ
+196 KGNTTTPATTDQ
-208 ILVVRLAKSSDNK
+208 YIVVRMAKNDQNP
-221 GCFFGLKQITLY
+221 GCYFGLKQITLY

-240 TATSNIANV
+240 TATSNIDNV

-288 GKGAIVSKATTGDIY
+288 KQGAIVSKATTGDIY

-308 ETTDSRNN
+308 EATDSRNN
-316 LLVGSSDATKELTD
+316 QLVGGGDDAMDLTD
-330 GNYYIFNKKDN
+330 GNYYIFNKKGE
-341 DAVFSPLDNAA
+341 DAVFSPLNKTAN
-352 STTLAANKAALK
+352 TKLAANKAALK
-364 TTTTGGQALTLDFG
+364 TATISGHALTLDFG

-384 TVTTAMPATNA
+384 TTTTAMPATNA

-414 KNGKKLLIK
+414 KNGKKFIIK

>member
-48 ESGNAINGVTATLQS
+48 ESGNAIDGVTATLQS
-63 IKQGTGTDADAATTD
+63 IKQGTGTDADAAATD
-78 VALKSGG
+78 VALKSGEQLN
-85 KLDTHTEILCANYTN
+85 KHPEILCASYSNGKN
-100 KELDSRFAE
+100 AFAE

-127 QIASMNGSGDFQ
+127 QISAMNKDGKFQ
-139 YNNLP
+139 NSKDERY
-144 RKCDV
+144 CDV
-149 RVWNNEDKSTLI
+149 RVWGNENKRTLI
-161 ASIDGIVTDKNASKE
+161 ASVDGILADKLGGNYE
-176 DKVNPTDKDTGKD
+176 VD

-196 KASTTTPATTDQ
+196 KTTTTTQATTDQ
-208 ILVVRLAKSSDNK
+208 YIVVRMAKNDRNT

-249 ATFSASSPVTFSSD
+249 ATFSASSPVTFSSN

-272 DNKQVTLS
+272 DNTQVTLS

-288 GKGAIVSKATTGDIY
+288 NQGAIVSKATTGDIY
-303 AYVST
+303 AYVSA
-308 ETTDSRNN
+308 EATDSRNN
-316 LLVGSSDATKELTD
+316 QLVGGGDATKELTD
-330 GNYYIFNKKDN
+330 GNYYIFNKKGD
-341 DAVFSPLDNAA
+341 DAVFSPLNNT

-364 TTTTGGQALTLDFG
+364 TATPGGQALTLDFG

-384 TVTTAMPATNA
+384 TATTAMPATNA

>member
-12 FALAQALPMDAQKQV
+12 LALAQALPMDAQKQV

-48 ESGNAINGVTATLQS
+48 ESGNAIDGVTATLQS
-63 IKQGTGTDADAATTD
+63 IKQGTGTETSAAATD
-78 VALKSGG
+78 VALLSGME
-85 KLDTHTEILCANYTN
+85 LNTHTEILCANYDN
-100 KELDSRFAE
+100 VKNSFAE

-114 SGLSDFSLNHSDL
+114 SGLNNFSLNHSDL
-127 QIASMNGSGDFQ
+127 QIAAMNLYGRFQ
-139 YNNLP
+139 NSKEQRY
-144 RKCDV
+144 CDV
-149 RVWNNEDKSTLI
+149 RVWGNENKSTLL
-161 ASIDGIVTDKNASKE
+161 ASVDGILVDKLGG
-176 DKVNPTDKDTGKD
+176 DYVRD

-196 KASTTTPATTDQ
+196 KGNTTTPAATDQ
-208 ILVVRLAKSSDNK
+208 YIVVRMAKSDRSQ
-221 GCFFGLKQITLY
+221 GCYFGLKQITLY

-240 TATSNIANV
+240 TATSNIDNV
-249 ATFSASSPVTFSSD
+249 ATFSASKPVTFSSD

-272 DNKQVTLS
+272 NNTQVTLS

-288 GKGAIVSKATTGDIY
+288 GQGAIVSKATTGDIY
-303 AYVST
+303 AYVSA

-316 LLVGSSDATKELTD
+316 QLVGGGDATKELTD
-330 GNYYIFNKKDN
+330 GNYYIFNKKGD
-341 DAVFSPLDNAA
+341 DAVFSPLNNT

-364 TTTTGGQALTLDFG
+364 TATPGGQALTLDFG

-384 TVTTAMPATNA
+384 TATTAMPATNA
-395 TFDLSGRKVSGKL
+395 TFDLSGRKVNGKL

>member
-12 FALAQALPMDAQKQV
+12 LALAQALPMDAQKQV
-27 RLTFNRAGGTAVSNV
+27 RLTFNRAGGTAVGNV
-42 TVKVTD
+42 TVNVTD

-63 IKQGTGTDADAATTD
+63 IKQGTGTDATAAATD
-78 VALKSGG
+78 VALKSGAQ
-85 KLDTHTEILCANYTN
+85 LDTHPEILCASYNN
-100 KELDSRFAE
+100 ALNSSFAE

-127 QIASMNGSGDFQ
+127 QIAALNGGGSFQ

-149 RVWNNEDKSTLI
+149 RVWGDEDKNTLI
-161 ASIDGIVTDKNASKE
+161 ASTDGIVTDKNASNE
-176 DKVNPTDKDTGKD
+176 TVD

-196 KASTTTPATTDQ
+196 KASTTTPATTEQ

-240 TATSNIANV
+240 TTTSNIANV

-316 LLVGSSDATKELTD
+316 LLVGSGDATKELTD

-341 DAVFSPLDNAA
+341 DAVFSPLNNT

-364 TTTTGGQALTLDFG
+364 TATTGGQALTLDFG

-384 TVTTAMPATNA
+384 TTTTAMPATNA